1 MDDRLLKMMQRNIP
15 IIGVKVW
22 RILLNSGFLVVNTLG
37 GSLFGYIFW
46 IIASRLY
53 SPSELGI
60 GVAYISAIA
69 LLANLGDMGLGITY
83 IRFGPTMK
91 AKGGKFLNSIILL
104 VISSTLFFTLL
115 FSVLIPLFKPEFIL
129 NNNVS
134 WTLLILIGITL
145 SFSTAQLLDKFFI
158 AFESNQYSF
167 IRILIANLIRIGV
180 LIILSPSNGA
190 INLII
195 AIGFGALITA
205 LAVIRFYIPKFIP
218 GYRFSISVDLSL
230 IWDKARYSLS
240 NYFSQFLWS
249 APPLLYPITI
259 LIILGTEANAHFY
272 INWMIANVLF
282 IIPYAIS
289 TSVFANASNPGGVSD
304 QLYRR
309 ILFFTL
315 VGLIPLVILFG
326 LLSNFLQG
334 IFGNVYV
341 NGSQL
346 LYLLLLSV
354 FPYSFNTFVL
364 VKFRIL
370 QYNRG
375 VVLLSLVI
383 ASLSLILTS
392 IFSVRFG
399 LDGAGIGWLIGQSIG
414 VIISILTY
422 RNLWLSIAKPETSK
436 IVIAQ

>member
-1 MDDRLLKMMQRNIP
+1 VDDRILKKMERNIP

-22 RILLNSGFLVVNTLG
+22 RIIFNSGILVINTLG

-46 IIASRLY
+46 IIASRFY
-53 SPSELGI
+53 STSEVGFAAAL
-60 GVAYISAIA
+60 ISAIA
-69 LLANLGDMGLGITY
+69 ILANLGDMGLGISY
-83 IRFGPTMK
+83 IRFAPTMQE
-91 AKGGKFLNSIILL
+91 KGDIFLNSIILA
-104 VISSTLFFTLL
+104 VISGTLFFTLI
-115 FSVLIPLFKPEFIL
+115 FSVFIPIFMPEIKSD
-129 NNNVS
+129 NNLS
-134 WTLLILIGITL
+134 WMLLIFIGVAL

-167 IRILIANLIRIGV
+167 SRILIANLIRIGV
-180 LIILSPSNGA
+180 LITLSPSNGA

-195 AIGFGALITA
+195 AVGFGAFITA

-218 GYRFSISVDLSL
+218 GYRFSISIDLSL

-249 APPLLYPITI
+249 AVPLLYPIII

-309 ILFFTL
+309 ILFLTL

-326 LLSNFLQG
+326 LLSNYLQG
-334 IFGNVYV
+334 IFGNVYI
-341 NGSQL
+341 NESQL
-346 LYLLLLSV
+346 LNLLLLSV

-383 ASLSLILTS
+383 ASLSLIFTS

-414 VIISILTY
+414 VIISILVY
-422 RNLWLSIAKPETSK
+422 RNLWLSMAKPETSK
-436 IVIAQ
+436 IVVAQ